1 MNITEAKTRIAKL
14 RQLINHHS
22 YLYHVQDQPEIDD
35 GAFDSLKNELV
46 KLERQW
52 PKLITLDSPTQRV
65 SGQALAKFKKVQH
78 SSPMLSLFDAFSEED
93 MADWEKR
100 IIKILQEK
108 HIKPQLS
115 YYAELKMDGLAMS
128 LTYLQGAFTQGATRG
143 DGQVGEAVT
152 NNLKTIKAI
161 PWSLRIP
168 TQSELLKLKLTA
180 TTANKIIQAI
190 TKGTTEI
197 RGEAIMTT
205 AVLQKLNEQ
214 YKKAGKPLL
223 ANPRNA
229 AAGSIRQLDYKI
241 TAERQLDF
249 YAYALVTDF
258 GLQHHEQEH
267 EIIKLLGLKVLKQN
281 KYCTSLQ
288 EVLRFHHHWETQKTK
303 VGFDCDGVV
312 VVVNDLALW
321 QQLGIVGKGPRYMMA
336 YKFAA
341 LQATTKLLD
350 VVWQIGRTGVL
361 TPTAILEPVVVG
373 GVTISR
379 ATLHNFDEIKRLGV
393 KLGDTVVL
401 ERAGDVIP
409 KIIQVIVKLRTG
421 QEKNIKPP
429 IKCPMCN
436 GQITQK
442 TGEVAVKCTNKHCY
456 AVRLRSL
463 IHWTGKTAIDI
474 DGLGKK
480 VVEQLFKKG
489 LVSDIA
495 DFYSLTKGDLLGL
508 EGFADKS
515 ADNLLQ
521 AISNKKTMALPKFL
535 FGLGIYHV
543 GEETAVLLAEEL
555 PGWGK
560 QSLTTPHI
568 LQQTMSKVGLAQ
580 LQSLPDIGPV
590 VGQSI
595 YDWFQD
601 RKNQELLDKLDSAKI
616 TMIQKTTSKKLTGT
630 FVLTGSLQTMDR
642 DQAKQKIRERGGKIS
657 GSVSGQ
663 TDYVVAG
670 AEPGSKYDKAKQLG
684 VTILNEKQ
692 FLDMIK

>member
-1 MNITEAKTRIAKL
+1 MNIHDAKIRLAKL

-22 YLYHVQDQPEIDD
+22 YLYHVLDKPEIDD

-52 PKLITLDSPTQRV
+52 PKLITSDSPTQRV

-78 SSPMLSLFDAFSEED
+78 SSPMLSLFDAFSEEE

-100 IIKILQEK
+100 TGKILPEK
-108 HIKPQLS
+108 QVAKQLS

-128 LTYLQGAFTQGATRG
+128 LIYQNGIFVQGATRG
-143 DGQVGEAVT
+143 DGTVGEDVT
-152 NNLKTIKAI
+152 NNLKTINSI
-161 PWSLRIP
+161 PLSLRIP
-168 TQSELLKLKLTA
+168 SQSELAKLKLTVP
-180 TTANKIIQAI
+180 TVNKIILAAQ
-190 TKGTTEI
+190 KGTIEI
-197 RGEAIMTT
+197 RGEAIMTN

-214 YKKAGKPLL
+214 YRKVGKPLL

-229 AAGSIRQLDYKI
+229 AAGSIRQLDPQV

-249 YAYALVTDF
+249 YAYALATDF
-258 GLQHHEQEH
+258 GLRYHEQEH
-267 EIIKLLGLKVLKQN
+267 EIIKLLGLKALKQN
-281 KYCTSLQ
+281 KYCVNMSA
-288 EVLRFHHHWETQKTK
+288 VLAFHHHWEEHKAK

-312 VVVNDLALW
+312 VVVNDLSLW
-321 QQLGIVGKGPRYMMA
+321 PKLGVVGKGPRYMMA

-341 LQATTKLLD
+341 LQATTKLQD

-379 ATLHNFDEIKRLGV
+379 ATLHNFDEIRRLGI
-393 KLGDTVVL
+393 KIGDTVVL

-409 KIIQVIVKLRTG
+409 KIIQVIVKLRIG

-429 IKCPMCN
+429 VKCPMC
-436 GQITQK
+436 GQAITQK
-442 TGEVAVKCTNKHCY
+442 AGEVAVKCTNQHCY

-463 IHWTGKTAIDI
+463 IHWTGKTAVDI
-474 DGLGKK
+474 DGLGKNI
-480 VVEQLFKKG
+480 VEHLFKKG

-508 EGFADKS
+508 EGFADRS
-515 ADNLLQ
+515 ADNLIQ
-521 AISNKKTMALPKFL
+521 AIKHKKAIALSKFL
-535 FGLGIYHV
+535 FGLGIHHV
-543 GEETAVLLAEEL
+543 GEETAILLAEAL
-555 PGWGK
+555 PSWAK
-560 QSLTTPHI
+560 QTIATPANLRKI
-568 LQQTMSKVGLAQ
+568 MARTKLEQ
-580 LQSLPDIGPV
+580 LQTLPDIGPI

-595 YDWFQD
+595 YNWFQD
-601 RKNQELLDKLDSAKI
+601 QKNQELLDKLDSVKI
-616 TMIQKTTSKKLTGT
+616 TMTQKTISQKLVGT
-630 FVLTGSLQTMDR
+630 FVLTGTLPTMAR
-642 DQAKQKIRERGGKIS
+642 DEAKQIIREKGGKIS
-657 GSVSGQ
+657 SSVSHQ

-670 AEPGSKYDKAKQLG
+670 AEPGSKYDQAKKLG
-684 VTILNEKQ
+684 VKILNEKQ